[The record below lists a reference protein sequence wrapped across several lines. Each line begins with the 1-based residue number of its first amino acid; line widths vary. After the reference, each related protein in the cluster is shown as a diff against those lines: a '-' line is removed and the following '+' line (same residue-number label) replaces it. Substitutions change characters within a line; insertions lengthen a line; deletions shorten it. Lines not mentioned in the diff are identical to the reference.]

1 VSSAGKEADG
11 LTFCLIP
18 ARSGSRRVPNKNL
31 QQVGGISLLER
42 SVRVGIEAFGACYCS
57 TDSAEYAAVAR
68 SAGAQVPE
76 LRPVALALDDT
87 PMDQVVQHAVNTW
100 ARDEDFFVLLQP
112 SSPFTTPD
120 DARRALHAVSDC
132 SEAVTA
138 VTTTH
143 ADPANAFLLIETEE
157 GLAAPALP
165 ELFDLRTQDVP
176 RLFLPTGGVF
186 ATRLDRLRAGEPL
199 VAAPIGPIVVAGS
212 RSLDIDEPAD
222 LEIARRRTSS

>member
-1 VSSAGKEADG
+1 MSGQKVDG

-18 ARSGSRRVPNKNL
+18 ARSGSRRVPDKNL
-31 QQVGGISLLER
+31 QQVGGASLLER

-57 TDSAEYAAVAR
+57 TDSAGYAAVAR
-68 SAGAQVPE
+68 SAGALVPE
-76 LRPVALALDDT
+76 LRPMALALDDT
-87 PMDQVVQHAVNTW
+87 PMDEVVQHAVNAW
-100 ARDEDFFVLLQP
+100 AQHEDFFVLLQP

-120 DARRALHAVSDC
+120 DARRALHALRGG

-138 VTTTH
+138 VTATP
-143 ADPANAFLLIETEE
+143 ADPATAFLLTETDE
-157 GLAAPALP
+157 GLAAPSLP

-199 VAAPIGPIVVAGS
+199 VAAPIAPIVVPAT

-222 LEIARRRTSS
+222 LDIAKKQASP